1 MKLYADFNATGKVSA
16 EHLTALSQRILTA
29 DGNPSSQHSS
39 GRGAKVAMETARL
52 SVARLLGA
60 DPMEIIF
67 TSGATEA
74 NNLAIQGK
82 ALMARAGGGLR
93 KMVTTA
99 AEHPSVI
106 EPARFWQDRYGGK
119 TVWAPIRNDGIL
131 DDGELE
137 KVVDGET
144 DLVAL
149 LLANNETGVVMNL
162 DLTVAAI
169 RRKAPACHI
178 HVDAVQAVG
187 RMDVSQLGRGLVDSL
202 AISGHKIGGLKGA
215 GVLYLKSRTKL
226 EPLLGGGSQERNR
239 RPGTENLPAIIS
251 FGMRCDD
258 LVKSRPWTGDTLAGY
273 ETARK
278 ILEEK
283 IGAISGAVI
292 HGQGARRLWNTF
304 NFHVDQVGGDALLM
318 NLDLSGVDASSGSA
332 CSTGVG
338 RPSHVL
344 KAMGYMD
351 WEALNSVR
359 LSFGYDFSV
368 QQAEQ
373 VGDLIATIVG
383 RLH

>member
-16 EHLTALSQRILTA
+16 EHLAALSQRLLTA

-39 GRGAKVAMETARL
+39 GRGAKVALETARL
-52 SVARLLGA
+52 SVARILGA
-60 DPMEIIF
+60 DPMEIVF

-74 NNLAIQGK
+74 NNLAIQGV
-82 ALMARAGGGLR
+82 ALRTRAGVGIR
-93 KMVTTA
+93 KLVTTA

-106 EPARFWQDRYGGK
+106 EPARFWQERYGGK
-119 TVWAPIRNDGIL
+119 TAWAQIRNDGAL
-131 DDGELE
+131 DDGELAA
-137 KVVDGET
+137 VVDGET

-162 DLTVAAI
+162 DSTVAAI
-169 RRKAPACHI
+169 RRKAPTCHI
-178 HVDAVQAVG
+178 HVDAVQALG
-187 RMDVSQLGRGLVDSL
+187 RIDASQLGRGLVDSVAL
-202 AISGHKIGGLKGA
+202 SGHKIGGLKGA

-226 EPLLGGGSQERNR
+226 EPLMGGGSQERNR

-258 LVKSRPWTGDTLAGY
+258 LVKGRPWEGDAIVGY
-273 ETARK
+273 EAARK

-283 IGAISGAVI
+283 IFAIPGAVI
-292 HGQGARRLWNTF
+292 HGQGARRLWNTV
-304 NFHVDQVGGDALLM
+304 NFHIDQVGGDALLM

-344 KAMGYMD
+344 KAMGYGD

-359 LSFGYDFSV
+359 LSFGYDFSE
-368 QQAEQ
+368 QQAVE
-373 VGDLIATIVG
+373 VGDLIATIAN
-383 RLH
+383 RLR